1 MTAWRYIVVLMF
13 IVLAGTTAAHA
24 ETVASEPHTGAAE
37 SSDKGDWLEAGR
49 RMYQEGVLPS
59 GDMMTATIMG
69 DISVTGDQV
78 SCGTCHRRSGMG
90 ASEGQ
95 EIVPAVTGPLLFN
108 PLRLPTSKP
117 PLAPLLRPAYT
128 DETLKRAIRD
138 GVDPDGN
145 ALGPYMPRYPLA
157 DEELET
163 LVSYLKALSIDPS
176 PGVTDKELHFATI
189 VAESVDPGT
198 RKALLD
204 VMQVFFAQKN
214 TETRNE
220 SRRAANAP
228 WHKENVFTPYRKW
241 ALHVWELNGPS
252 DTWAAQLQT
261 YYQKQP
267 VFAVLSGVAPGSWR
281 PMHEFCEQNQVPC
294 LFPTTDLPVIDEQD
308 FYSVYFSRGMTL
320 EAEAIV
326 QHLTDNQLILKPL
339 VQVYREGDP
348 LGETAAMAL
357 HRSLAKR
364 GEQVRDFRLTDE
376 DLAAE
381 TFWHSMLDEGG
392 VGVIVLWLGEDDL
405 QAFWKVLDT
414 KGGPERIY
422 LSTSLYTAESAG
434 VPATAQDLVYFAHSS
449 ELPGKLR
456 RLLVR
461 STGWLRAKR
470 IYAPEEQRVQANAFF
485 ALKMAGE
492 AVRMIKNYFY
502 RDYFLERIEHM
513 VDNAIYTSMY
523 PRISLGPGQRFV
535 SKGCYIAMLQDEG
548 NGGLTAV
555 TEWLIPGFD

>member
-13 IVLAGTTAAHA
+13 IVLAGTAAAHA
-24 ETVASEPHTGAAE
+24 ETVASEPHTGVAE

-49 RMYQEGVLPS
+49 RMYMDGVLPS
-59 GDMMTATIMG
+59 GDMMTATIKR
-69 DISVTGDQV
+69 DISITGDQAI
-78 SCGTCHRRSGMG
+78 CGTCHRRSGMG

-128 DETLKRAIRD
+128 DETLKLAIRD
-138 GVDPDGN
+138 GIDPDGN

-157 DEELET
+157 DEELEIMVT
-163 LVSYLKALSIDPS
+163 YLRALSIDPS

-535 SKGCYIAMLQDEG
+535 SKGCYIAKLQGEG
-548 NGGLTAV
+548 NSELTAV